1 MGTTP
6 RARRRRNANTARDNT
21 AGDRLDLPPVERRE
35 ESEPVL
41 FDDAAMRAIMAKP
54 VIRPRA

>member
-6 RARRRRNANTARDNT
+6 RARRRRNADTARTD

-35 ESEPVL
+35 EPEPVL

-54 VIRPRA
+54 VIRPRI